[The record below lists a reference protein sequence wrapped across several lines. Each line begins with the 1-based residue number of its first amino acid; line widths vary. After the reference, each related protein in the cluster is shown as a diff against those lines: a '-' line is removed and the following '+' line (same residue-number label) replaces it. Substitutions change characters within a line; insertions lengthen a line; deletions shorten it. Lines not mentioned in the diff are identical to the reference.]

1 MGKLYRDLVRQHSKA
16 KGSARALLNI
26 LADYATDEGLA
37 WPTRATLA
45 NDTGMSERTVTRA
58 LQALCDDG
66 RLILEDNAAGGRG
79 RVPLYRIVFPAH
91 EKGDNVTPKRGSD
104 CHPLHAE
111 RVTNGQIKGDNLT
124 VKGDKFAGILS
135 YARSEPQLTETTE
148 PEKEIAADAA
158 SPSHPDAV
166 SVSEKPKPKRSRK
179 KPDPPSS
186 DVPPQREPTEWQL
199 FLEAMCW
206 VCHGHKSLNVLTEI
220 QKGALTSEAKR
231 ICDNGRTID
240 DLRKWFATVWQPGWQ
255 WQKNKGRPKPSEV
268 RSSLPA
274 LDSETPEGFEVDHVV
289 VGNNSNATSNRQA
302 VHSFF
307 AKARAAQGVN
317 GHG

>member
-1 MGKLYRDLVRQHSKA
+1 MSVKLT
-16 KGSARALLNI
+16 ARVWALDDKELKDARLLTLLA
-26 LADYATDEGLA
+26 LADYANDLSLA
-37 WPTRATLA
+37 WPSIPTLA
-45 NDTGMSERTVTRA
+45 QRTRISERQVQRA
-58 LQALCDDG
+58 IQWLTSQSY
-66 RLILEDNAAGGRG
+66 IEIAAKGNGRG
-79 RVPLYRIVFPAH
+79 NVTTYKVSLKGVIMSPFSDK
-91 EKGDNVTPKRGSD
+91 KGDTASP
-104 CHPLHAE
+104 
-111 RVTNGQIKGDNLT
+111 IGD
-124 VKGDKFAGILS
+124 VKGDITNVKGDIGDENQS
-135 YARSEPQLTETTE
+135 YARIEPPIE
-148 PEKEIAADAA
+148 PPTREKEIAADAA
-158 SPSHPDAV
+158 PPSHPDAV

-179 KPDPPSS
+179 KPAPPSS